1 MIRVVAILLLGLAVW
16 RLFTRRSGRGDAVTI
31 GWDDGTASTLREG
44 DPLRARVLEVADR
57 VAP

>member
-1 MIRVVAILLLGLAVW
+1 VIRFLAVLLLGLAVW
-16 RLFTRRSGRGDAVTI
+16 RLFARRSGRDDAVTV
-31 GWDDGTASTLREG
+31 GWDDGTASTLRES

>member
-1 MIRVVAILLLGLAVW
+1 VIRLVAVLLLGLAVW
-16 RLFTRRSGRGDAVTI
+16 RLFARRSGRVDAVTV